1 MTILTVQKAT
11 RPNTGKMAIAI
22 LIVATMALVPS
33 GIYQLARAQ
42 PTPTPGGSAVVI
54 VVVHVTHSDG
64 GTKQASDYD
73 VQVAYARPST
83 QTGGST
89 CSTNKGTYTAIH
101 KPGSESGT
109 SFTIPAPS
117 CFFATITNLVVGD
130 TINSSPC
137 DQPRFIRPDQTVTC
151 TFTIQTQ

>member
-1 MTILTVQKAT
+1 VEHNALTAQKAT
-11 RPNTGKMAIAI
+11 RLNTGKMAIAI

-42 PTPTPGGSAVVI
+42 GTAVVI
-54 VVVHVTHSDG
+54 VVVHVIHTDG

-83 QTGGST
+83 HTGGST

-101 KPGSESGT
+101 KPGSELGT
-109 SFTIPAPS
+109 NFTIPAPS

-137 DQPRFIRPDQTVTC
+137 DQPQFIRPDQTVRC
-151 TFTIQTQ
+151 TFTIHTQ

>member
-1 MTILTVQKAT
+1 
-11 RPNTGKMAIAI
+11 MAIAI
-22 LIVATMALVPS
+22 LIVVTMALVPS
-33 GIYQLARAQ
+33 STYQIARAQ
-42 PTPTPGGSAVVI
+42 PAPTTGGTAVVI
-54 VVVHVTHSDG
+54 VVVHVMHTDG

-73 VQVAYARPST
+73 VQVAYAPPST
-83 QTGGST
+83 HTGGST

-109 SFTIPAPS
+109 SFTTPAPS